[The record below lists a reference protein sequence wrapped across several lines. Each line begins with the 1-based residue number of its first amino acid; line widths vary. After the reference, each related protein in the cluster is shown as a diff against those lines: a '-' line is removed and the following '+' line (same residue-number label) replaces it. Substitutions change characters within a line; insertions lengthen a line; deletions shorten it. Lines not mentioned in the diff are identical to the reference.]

1 MAFPPATTSARTN
14 LTRRWKIVRNLLAYK
29 TKLRGTGFATCKR
42 WRCELRATAEIHKR
56 NDSEGG
62 FMFWT
67 ILIIALTLG
76 LIVVGQLGGLLIH
89 LLLAVAT
96 LILVIQFFSE
106 DGTAA

>member
-1 MAFPPATTSARTN
+1 
-14 LTRRWKIVRNLLAYK
+14 
-29 TKLRGTGFATCKR
+29 
-42 WRCELRATAEIHKR
+42 
-56 NDSEGG
+56 
-62 FMFWT
+62 MFWT